1 MTAYYGDLQGQS
13 HTNLCVYT
21 GNIHSSSL
29 HASTVFVATKKISCA
44 RSVHLQLV
52 RMHARSVY
60 SQRILEDAVGVMH
73 AHSVEAKIYRVQGMF
88 MNRRRIQ
95 RRHFVAAT
103 PSALAQARVASAA
116 QLILS

>member
-1 MTAYYGDLQGQS
+1 
-13 HTNLCVYT
+13 
-21 GNIHSSSL
+21 
-29 HASTVFVATKKISCA
+29 
-44 RSVHLQLV
+44 
-52 RMHARSVY
+52 
-60 SQRILEDAVGVMH
+60 MH